1 MPGRGAATIE
11 TIAVTGACAAERRS
25 YAMRLARERGFIFV
39 PAEQTAQG
47 VDAVDRMIEL
57 VATAFR
63 APGVILEY
71 PLDVPVMEIVGA
83 LTAPV
88 AGTRLTD
95 LVCVLDVGHLI
106 ADLESEALIGLPQV
120 DEEADPEPC
129 VVASRAELLMAQIEF
144 ASTVAIVN
152 AQALES
158 EELTRIRALISHL
171 APEAYLALID
181 GGETGSVHV
190 PAHGT
195 AHAAAHGPAQGTVHG
210 PVRWSFDVR
219 PPTAGWVSILNDE
232 FWPQSHAR
240 GVVACRYEQPR
251 AFHPGRL
258 HRVLTSC
265 LAQGRCGRILR
276 SAGFARL
283 ATRSHITAQW
293 DQVGNVFTLSPVALD
308 DDLGAGDEILAFGQD
323 LAFFGIGIDQPE
335 LRRVLDEAV
344 LTDEEFAAGPMG
356 WAKLPDAF
364 PEWRTARR

>member
-1 MPGRGAATIE
+1 MPGHSAAMIE
-11 TIAVTGACAAERRS
+11 TIAVTGACAVERRS

-47 VDAVDRMIEL
+47 VEAVDRMIEL
-57 VATAFR
+57 VATAFQ

-71 PLDVPVMEIVGA
+71 PIDVPVMEVIGA
-83 LTAPV
+83 LSVPV
-88 AGTRLTD
+88 AGARLTD

-106 ADLESEALIGLPQV
+106 ADLESEALIGLAQV
-120 DEEADPEPC
+120 DEETDPDPC

-152 AQALES
+152 ARALEP
-158 EELTRIRALISHL
+158 EELTRTRALISHL
-171 APEAYLALID
+171 APEAFQALIEV
-181 GGETGSVHV
+181 GETGGV
-190 PAHGT
+190 
-195 AHAAAHGPAQGTVHG
+195 HGPVTDPVHGAVHATVHG

-219 PPTAGWVSILNDE
+219 PPAAGWVSILNGE
-232 FWPQSHAR
+232 FWPHFHAHD
-240 GVVACRYEQPR
+240 VVACRYEQPR

-265 LAQGRCGRILR
+265 LAQGQCGRILR

-293 DQVGNVFTLSPVALD
+293 DQVGNAFTLSPVALD
-308 DDLGAGDEILAFGQD
+308 DDLGVGDEILAFGQD
-323 LAFFGIGIDQPE
+323 LAFFGIGIDESE

-356 WAKLPDAF
+356 WTKLPDAF
-364 PEWRTARR
+364 PEWRTAKR